1 MNDKIK
7 DRRRFKTMLN
17 SEDKKEMNE
26 LIVNE
31 LTKNG
36 IAADEIPLMSPASMI
51 LAGFNTLFD
60 SVSSAIQYVSRESN
74 LIHAEY
80 PSSLFNQ
87 LAQHTNEVVIARPSK
102 IWLFVRV
109 PVEDIKRYGKHVQD
123 NTWQIEFDDIN
134 TCIIDNLIFMP
145 VIPKFYVRVTFLPE
159 RKLYRVFYD
168 YQGKKINVLVQNIF
182 INGQETLGFKA
193 EFKQVTIER
202 FTKQFDDEQLA
213 KFLITTEYPISDF
226 DIYYRANSASNP
238 VKINKRLFYTRGSGD
253 YMEYKILGN
262 NSIAL
267 IHKYV
272 QGGFKP
278 ARGSFLEIV
287 CYTTTGRDV
296 EYKLAA
302 ARDTFTQATARVEY
316 EPVGKRVYKSSGGS
330 LAETSVEYLR
340 NKVIQLRGARR
351 RVDTESDLGTF
362 LLNYE
367 GESTFHPRLTHNDIA
382 SRIFSI
388 YTVLSFGNS
397 LNGIKRVFTI
407 PTNTGN
413 VNAKYSD
420 MRHKQMEGFDY
431 YSFNYMNIIKSTQSR
446 RSDNFVLDKT
456 IKPGKEP
463 TVPEKLDPKDP
474 LNNLYTYYYV
484 APFVVDY
491 DKYNNMARVY
501 MGAQYDETYL
511 TFQTFEEYNASVP
524 VRFVNTS
531 VRVND
536 YLYYDRNKTSQ
547 HFSLNTE
554 VRFESS
560 NWEFKHGQTFQAYI
574 ELQAQDKTIHRIP
587 CHTATDM
594 GNNIWDLEF
603 TLKTDKYV
611 FNRWCEFSW
620 VDDDTAHTVKT
631 AMFNTRHKV
640 KVICMIKEEGQP
652 VSSYKSV
659 SEFQGE
665 IEFFKD
671 VTKDMFTQTNQYS
684 NDGVTFMSMPLVK
697 SDFYIKS
704 GNQKHI
710 TEEVKKIVTFLDHAV
725 YDQLDEYSSRS
736 NDVHDIQETNL
747 RIAIKFAKTYGLSKF
762 LDVGEVNKVLIH
774 NLQMRPKLLIRKL
787 DPEFDEAAI
796 ASELNQS
803 LIKHDYYMEDLHMSS
818 LVYSVLDKAG
828 DAVSRIQ
835 FINFDNYPDNYHMII
850 RNDQTPNNLD
860 PPEVVSLEP
869 VYDEVSDTYKFNI
882 KFTYI

>member
-17 SEDKKEMNE
+17 SEDKQEMNE

-31 LTKNG
+31 LIKNG
-36 IAADEIPLMSPASMI
+36 INPDEIPLMSPASMI

-87 LAQHTNEVVIARPSK
+87 LAQHTNEVVIAKPSK
-102 IWLFVRV
+102 IWLFVRI
-109 PVEDIKRYGKHVQD
+109 PVDDIKRYGKHVQD
-123 NTWQIEFDDIN
+123 NTWQIEFDDTN
-134 TCIIDNLIFMP
+134 TCIIDGLTFMP
-145 VIPKFYVRVTFLPE
+145 TIPKFYVRVTFLPE

-182 INGQETLGFKA
+182 IHEQETLGFKA
-193 EFKQVTIER
+193 EFKQVTIEK

-213 KFLITTEYPISDF
+213 KFLINTEFPISDF
-226 DIYYRANSASNP
+226 DVYYRSNSAAPP

-253 YMEYKILGN
+253 YIEYKILGN

-278 ARGSFLEIV
+278 ARSSFLEIV

-302 ARDTFTQATARVEY
+302 SREKFTQATARVEY
-316 EPVGKRVYKSSGGS
+316 EPVGKRIYKSSGGS

-351 RVDTESDLGTF
+351 RIDTESDLRTF
-362 LLNYE
+362 LLNYD

-388 YTVLSFGNS
+388 YTVLSFSNT

-407 PTNTGN
+407 PTNTGS
-413 VNAKYSD
+413 VSASYDD
-420 MRHKQMEGFDY
+420 MRHKQINGLDY
-431 YSFNYMNIIKSTQSR
+431 YSFNYNNIIKSNQSR
-446 RSDNFVLDKT
+446 KSDTFVLDKT

-463 TVPEKLDPKDP
+463 SVPEKLDPKDL

-484 APFVVDY
+484 SPFIIDY
-491 DKYNNMARVY
+491 DKYNNMARIY

-511 TFQTFEEYNASVP
+511 TFQTFEEFNASIP

-531 VRVND
+531 IRVND
-536 YLYYDRNKTSQ
+536 HYVYEKNKTS
-547 HFSLNTE
+547 HSFKLNAE
-554 VRFESS
+554 VRFESNS
-560 NWEFKHGQTFQAYI
+560 WSFEHGKTFQAYI
-574 ELQAQDKTIHRIP
+574 EIQGMDKEVYRIP
-587 CHTATDM
+587 CHNATDV
-594 GNNIWDLEF
+594 GNNIWDLDF
-603 TLKTDKYV
+603 NLKTDKYV
-611 FNRWCEFSW
+611 FNKWCEFSW
-620 VDDDTAHTVKT
+620 ISDDADHTVKT
-631 AMFNTRHKV
+631 AMFNIKD
-640 KVICMIKEEGQP
+640 KLKLICMIKGEDQDATH
-652 VSSYKSV
+652 YKSV

-665 IEFFKD
+665 IELFKD
-671 VTKDMFTQTNQYS
+671 VTKDLFTQTDQYTQDKVS
-684 NDGVTFMSMPLVK
+684 FMSLPLVK
-697 SDFYIKS
+697 SDFYLKS

-710 TEEVKKIVTFLDHAV
+710 TEEVKKIITFLDHAV
-725 YDQLDEYSSRS
+725 YDNLDEYSSRS

-747 RIAIKFAKTYGLSKF
+747 RVAIRFAKTYGLSKF
-762 LDVGEVNKVLIH
+762 LDVGEVNKVLVH
-774 NLQMRPKLLIRKL
+774 NLQMRPRLLIRKL
-787 DPEFDEAAI
+787 DPDFDETAI

-828 DAVSRIQ
+828 DAISRIQ

-850 RNDQTPNNLD
+850 RNDQTPDNLD
-860 PPEVVSLEP
+860 PPEIVSLEP
-869 VYDEVSDTYKFNI
+869 IYDEVTDTYKFNI